1 MALSQRDVDDR
12 RNELQPCLH
21 PSTKAQ
27 WPLLKSAC
35 QKQTLLT
42 VQWAVQCSIV
52 VPILPSAIARA
63 TSSFPPCS
71 TLFPPPHLPPPLP
84 PRAPPSNLEDTIW
97 VQGSRSCGWPI
108 VEPATLFVAFD
119 LAADFVVDSS
129 RLPSCGR
136 QKKRPLGKV
145 TNPPRPPPPP
155 RRHRPR
161 FTLFLA
167 LLYGCLIF
175 ILDLVVS
182 LYPSSPL
189 INRLASYFSLFL
201 FFFFVHSLSTL
212 FSPPPRWITVF
223 DNFSNSTDPYP
234 SRLAT
239 RPPPPDL
246 LYRHAFVIRA
256 SIQSTEFTIS
266 TRACE
271 PIVETDRRRHRLST
285 RSRRSPSTNIYATRP
300 DAGRYRLTDTS
311 LSEIPILDTLVC
323 VRA

>member
-1 MALSQRDVDDR
+1 MPMALSQRDVDDR

-52 VPILPSAIARA
+52 VPILPSARARA

-71 TLFPPPHLPPPLP
+71 TLFPPPPSPPLP

-136 QKKRPLGKV
+136 QKKTPARQSHQ
-145 TNPPRPPPPP
+145 PPATTPPSP

-175 ILDLVVS
+175 ILDLVVP

-189 INRLASYFSLFL
+189 INRLASYFSLSL

-212 FSPPPRWITVF
+212 F
-223 DNFSNSTDPYP
+223 FSTAKVD
-234 SRLAT
+234 
-239 RPPPPDL
+239 
-246 LYRHAFVIRA
+246 
-256 SIQSTEFTIS
+256 
-266 TRACE
+266 
-271 PIVETDRRRHRLST
+271 HRL
-285 RSRRSPSTNIYATRP
+285 R
-300 DAGRYRLTDTS
+300 
-311 LSEIPILDTLVC
+311 
-323 VRA
+323 

>member
-1 MALSQRDVDDR
+1 MATPEECMPKTDAAHSPMGCAVLDR
-12 RNELQPCLH
+12 GPN
-21 PSTKAQ
+21 
-27 WPLLKSAC
+27 SAVRYSSC
-35 QKQTLLT
+35 NFQ
-42 VQWAVQCSIV
+42 
-52 VPILPSAIARA
+52 LPPVFDS
-63 TSSFPPCS
+63 
-71 TLFPPPHLPPPLP
+71 LPPPISPLPPESAPLP

-136 QKKRPLGKV
+136 QKKTPARQSHQ
-145 TNPPRPPPPP
+145 PPATTPPPSP

-175 ILDLVVS
+175 ILDLVVP
-182 LYPSSPL
+182 LYPFSPL
-189 INRLASYFSLFL
+189 INRLASYFSLSL

>member
-1 MALSQRDVDDR
+1 MALSQRNVDDR

-52 VPILPSAIARA
+52 VPILLSAIARA

-71 TLFPPPHLPPPLP
+71 TLFPPPHLPPPLPPESVPLP

-136 QKKRPLGKV
+136 RKNARSAKSPTPRDHPPLPPAAP
-145 TNPPRPPPPP
+145 TSIHSFPRPPIWLLDIHPRP
-155 RRHRPR
+155 RRPPLP
-161 FTLFLA
+161 FF
-167 LLYGCLIF
+167 
-175 ILDLVVS
+175 
-182 LYPSSPL
+182 SS
-189 INRLASYFSLFL
+189 
-201 FFFFVHSLSTL
+201 H
-212 FSPPPRWITVF
+212 
-223 DNFSNSTDPYP
+223 
-234 SRLAT
+234 
-239 RPPPPDL
+239 
-246 LYRHAFVIRA
+246 
-256 SIQSTEFTIS
+256 
-266 TRACE
+266 
-271 PIVETDRRRHRLST
+271 
-285 RSRRSPSTNIYATRP
+285 
-300 DAGRYRLTDTS
+300 
-311 LSEIPILDTLVC
+311 
-323 VRA
+323 